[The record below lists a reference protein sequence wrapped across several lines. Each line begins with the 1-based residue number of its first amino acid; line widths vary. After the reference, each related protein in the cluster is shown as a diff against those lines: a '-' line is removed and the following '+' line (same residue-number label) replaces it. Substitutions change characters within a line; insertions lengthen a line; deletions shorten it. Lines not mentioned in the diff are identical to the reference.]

1 MTKKKIYPNTHTHTH
16 AHLTRWR
23 QLTDEVIRTIVN
35 TEKRKF
41 THSLYKDMYADI
53 TFYLM

>member
-1 MTKKKIYPNTHTHTH
+1 MET
-16 AHLTRWR
+16 

-41 THSLYKDMYADI
+41 THPLSKDMYMQA
-53 TFYLM
+53 